1 MSERLDN
8 LPALE
13 GWVNLAEASEILGIS
28 RQHAWRRAR
37 LTNDGLPGGWKT
49 VHRVGDKPFY
59 VVSVSEV
66 VSELGNH
73 GLHSSP
79 GGTMVAPSPPVA
91 REKSTG

>member
-1 MSERLDN
+1 MSESDI
-8 LPALE
+8 PVLE
-13 GWVNLAEASEILGIS
+13 GWVPLSEAADLIGIS

-66 VSELGNH
+66 VSELGNL

-79 GGTMVAPSPPVA
+79 RGTMVAPSPPVA